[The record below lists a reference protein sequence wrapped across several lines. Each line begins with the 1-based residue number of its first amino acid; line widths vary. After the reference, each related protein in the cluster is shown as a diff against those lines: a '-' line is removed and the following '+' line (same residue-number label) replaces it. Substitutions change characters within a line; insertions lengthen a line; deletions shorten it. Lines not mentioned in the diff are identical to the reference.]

1 MSLVLDTE
9 KYLTKTIN
17 DLNYKIDYVKL
28 EKSKMPE
35 YGQYQINCAMQL
47 AKAYGENPRD
57 IASKIV
63 SSFDERF
70 TNVNIQGPGF
80 INVSFSESVLLNYL
94 NQGIEDFNIFID
106 KSPKSRKIILD
117 YGGAN
122 IAKELHVGHLRCN
135 IGEAIRRLLSVF
147 GDMPISDVHWGDWG
161 TPIGLVIRE
170 IKEMQP
176 DLPYFDPNYQ
186 GEYPSTSP
194 VTNEELGIIYPRA
207 SARKKV
213 DEQYALEA
221 NNYTEQFQKGVPGI
235 RALWKH
241 IVDTS
246 KPDCEAVY
254 NYLNC
259 HFDLSYGESD
269 SDPYAEAVIK
279 FLSDKGLT
287 EISNGILIMHVAS
300 PDDNKEMPPLL
311 LKKSDG
317 AVLYDTTDLATIMQ
331 RMEDFNP
338 DAIWYFVDER
348 QSLHFEQTFR
358 GCRISELVPPR
369 VELRFN
375 GFGTINGSDG
385 KPFKTRD
392 GGVMSLKGLIKLVY
406 DNIEP
411 KIKENITGSERV
423 DIANKLTVAT
433 LKYSD
438 LLPSRRT
445 DYIFDVDKF
454 TSFEGKTGI
463 YAVYTAT
470 RMKSLLNKVENANA
484 TIKEIPN
491 QDVLDLLI
499 KFTELPKI
507 LTTSYNEV
515 TTSYI
520 CEFIYELC
528 SLFNKFYTNNNI
540 TNEENTTH
548 KESFIALTKLSYT
561 ILHNLLDILAIEEVD
576 KM

>member
-9 KYLTKTIN
+9 KYLTQTIN

-47 AKAYGENPRD
+47 AKTYGENPRE
-57 IASKIV
+57 IATKIV
-63 SSFDERF
+63 ASLDERF

-80 INVSFSESVLLNYL
+80 INVSFRDEILLNYL
-94 NQGIEDFNIFID
+94 NQGIEDFDIFVD
-106 KSPKSRKIILD
+106 KNAHSRKIILD

-135 IGEAIRRLLSVF
+135 IGEAIRRLLSIF
-147 GDMPISDVHWGDWG
+147 GDNPISDVHWGDWG

-176 DLPYFDPNYQ
+176 NLPYFDPNYT
-186 GEYPSTSP
+186 GEYPSVSP

-207 SARKKV
+207 SQRKKI
-213 DEQYALEA
+213 DEQYAEEA
-221 NNYTEQFQKGVPGI
+221 KNYTEQFQKGVPGI

-254 NYLNC
+254 DYLNC

-269 SDPYAEAVIK
+269 ADPYAEPVIK
-279 FLSDKGLT
+279 YLTDKGLT
-287 EISNGILIMHVAS
+287 EMSNGILIMHVVTS
-300 PDDNKEMPPLL
+300 DDNKEMPPLL

-358 GCRISELVPPR
+358 GCRISGLVPES
-369 VELRFN
+369 VELKFN

-411 KIKENITGSERV
+411 KIKEDITGEEREQV
-423 DIANKLTVAT
+423 ANKLTVAT

-470 RMKSLLNKVENANA
+470 RMKSLLKKIEN
-484 TIKEIPN
+484 TDVKIKEISN
-491 QDVLDLLI
+491 QDVKDLLI

-507 LTTSYNEV
+507 LTTSYNEI

-540 TNEENTTH
+540 ANEENKDR
-548 KESFIALTKLSYT
+548 KESFIALTKLSYN
-561 ILHNLLDILAIEEVD
+561 ILHNLLDILAIEEVE